1 MWFSLFHTLSS
12 DVSSPGRA
20 CRFRFVGVAA
30 FSSPCNR
37 RSVHPRLLSSLSHTT
52 PLRCPA
58 FSSSP
63 PLCWHVSESTEGPNT
78 QTRQGLTSTF
88 TARLQMEMEDRR
100 AGHRGGWGGGPRR
113 RQSSYLLEAKRKC
126 RQRAR
131 SLRTSIRNIRNCRLP
146 WLLGK
151 VFWLRDDSQV
161 YTSLRLQYGPAGC
174 GVLPV
179 PARVQRKLY
188 VHLCTCEMTEACPV

>member
-63 PLCWHVSESTEGPNT
+63 PLCLHVVEPTEGPNT
-78 QTRQGLTSTF
+78 QTRQGLTSTS
-88 TARLQMEMEDRR
+88 TALVSRWRCRTAVRITAE
-100 AGHRGGWGGGPRR
+100 AGGPRR
-113 RQSSYLLEAKRKC
+113 RQSSKLLEAKRKC

-131 SLRTSIRNIRNCRLP
+131 RLRVSIRDCRCCH
-146 WLLGK
+146 
-151 VFWLRDDSQV
+151 
-161 YTSLRLQYGPAGC
+161 ACHGC
-174 GVLPV
+174 L
-179 PARVQRKLY
+179 
-188 VHLCTCEMTEACPV
+188 

>member
-12 DVSSPGRA
+12 DVSSPGTA

-63 PLCWHVSESTEGPNT
+63 PLYLHVVEPTEGPNT
-78 QTRQGLTSTF
+78 QTRQGLASTSTALVSRWRCK
-88 TARLQMEMEDRR
+88 TAVRVTAE
-100 AGHRGGWGGGPRR
+100 AGGQDAANHLNFSKRNESADNAPDACVCRYAIAVVAMLAMAACE
-113 RQSSYLLEAKRKC
+113 SLLVA
-126 RQRAR
+126 
-131 SLRTSIRNIRNCRLP
+131 
-146 WLLGK
+146 
-151 VFWLRDDSQV
+151 
-161 YTSLRLQYGPAGC
+161 
-174 GVLPV
+174 
-179 PARVQRKLY
+179 
-188 VHLCTCEMTEACPV
+188 

>member
-1 MWFSLFHTLSS
+1 MLLNSSLQQKEWSLSLRCGFFF
-12 DVSSPGRA
+12 PHATAA
-20 CRFRFVGVAA
+20 CATPI
-30 FSSPCNR
+30 S
-37 RSVHPRLLSSLSHTT
+37 LLSPTHT

-113 RQSSYLLEAKRKC
+113 RQSSYILEAKRKC

-131 SLRTSIRNIRNCRLP
+131 SLRTSIRDLP
-146 WLLGK
+146 LAMLRK

-161 YTSLRLQYGPAGC
+161 YALLRLQYGSR
-174 GVLPV
+174 LWRL
-179 PARVQRKLY
+179 ARTRRRPTKT
-188 VHLCTCEMTEACPV
+188 LCPPLHV